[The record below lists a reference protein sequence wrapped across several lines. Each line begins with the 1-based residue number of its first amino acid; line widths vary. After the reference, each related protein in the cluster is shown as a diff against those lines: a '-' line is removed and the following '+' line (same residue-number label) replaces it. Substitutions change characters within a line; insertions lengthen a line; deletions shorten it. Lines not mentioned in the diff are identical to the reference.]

1 MQGIGCSG
9 GWSPARPQLAG
20 LLMLALAACAGSGD
34 GEGPLLPPTGWG
46 NGAVAGPRGTQG
58 ASATAPEQD
67 ASAPGARRH
76 VVILSIDGCRPDAFA
91 AAKARNLMKFAA
103 DSARATSAFTIPLS
117 LTLPSHSSMLSGY
130 DMERHGVD
138 WNIPDPVRGYIKVPT
153 IFQVAHAAG
162 MRTIMIMGKGKFLTL
177 QLPESLDEV
186 HEVGGDEAGITD
198 QAIFVVRKRNFDLLF
213 IHFPNPDLTG
223 HQFGWM
229 SPEYLRRVSEVDVLF
244 GRLVEA
250 LPGDATLIV
259 TADHGGHDL
268 GHGADVDVD
277 RHIPWMIKGPGIRKK
292 ATVSRRIETMDTAAT
307 ALRVLGLSLD
317 PAAQGRVVEEVFAK

>member
-1 MQGIGCSG
+1 MHAIRA
-9 GWSPARPQLAG
+9 GWARAAALSP
-20 LLMLALAACAGSGD
+20 LLLTLALGACAGDDGD
-34 GEGPLLPPTGWG
+34 PSPLPTTAGWG
-46 NGAVAGPRGTQG
+46 NGAVADPQGPTRGD
-58 ASATAPEQD
+58 ATAPGVD
-67 ASAPGARRH
+67 AGGPSARRH

-103 DSARATSAFTIPLS
+103 DSARATKAFTIPLS

-138 WNIPDPVRGYIKVPT
+138 WNVPDPERGYIKVPT
-153 IFQVAHAAG
+153 IFAVAHKAG
-162 MRTIMIMGKGKFLTL
+162 LRTIMIMGKGKFLTL

-198 QAIFVVRKRNFDLLF
+198 QAIFVARKRNFDLMF

-223 HQFGWM
+223 HMFGWM
-229 SPEYLRRVSEVDVLF
+229 SNEYLTRVAAVDVLF
-244 GRLVEA
+244 GKLLEA
-250 LPGDATLIV
+250 LPADTTLIV

-268 GHGADVDVD
+268 GHGADIDVD
-277 RHIPWMIKGPGIRKK
+277 RHIPWMMKGPGIRKK
-292 ATVSRRIETMDTAAT
+292 LAFSRRVETMDTAAT

-317 PAAQGRVVEEVFAK
+317 PAAQGKVIEEVFVTNP